1 MPDNIPMVIDEN
13 RGIKF
18 MYIVIL
24 SIVIF
29 IIVLFFSLT
38 NKGLRLMERWSNYH
52 MVLIDLILLLSFITS
67 LYLAFTR

>member
-1 MPDNIPMVIDEN
+1 
-13 RGIKF
+13 